1 MAKSIR
7 KDNQVAVNAM
17 SKSICLGAGWQDLH
31 PSPTQGRHLTF
42 YVCSASSL
50 KWKQLQYLLKGWGQ
64 LNKFIYVKCVK

>member
-17 SKSICLGAGWQDLH
+17 SKSICFGAGWQDLH
-31 PSPTQGRHLTF
+31 PSPTQGSHLTF

-50 KWKQLQYLLKGWGQ
+50 KWKQS
-64 LNKFIYVKCVK
+64 